1 VALSQSAVFGIVGA
15 YGATGRVV
23 VSELLKSTDGELL
36 VGGRDPAKL
45 KLLAAESGSR
55 VSTASLNVLDAPS
68 LDEFCSRCSIIV
80 NCGGPVVLLQDCVAQ
95 AALRGHCHYVDP
107 AGMSV
112 VKERMLPHGKEIAD
126 LGLSFV
132 VSAGWTPGITELLPI
147 HAYAQAKTQMD
158 SIESVKVYFS
168 DSGEWSANAL
178 RDGVSYIRGAGL
190 SRPGYFRK
198 GEWVRAKTLE
208 ASGKLDMGDPIGLR
222 RFSLFSMPELNE
234 VGRRLTDCNFLTY
247 SYLSG
252 FRNAGAAI
260 LIALLPLSEKSG
272 VKLLRNIFRRNR
284 LPVAGFVV
292 VHVFG
297 RSEGRSAVL
306 RSRIVFDAGRDYW
319 MNGVVLAT
327 VARMMSSGKGVR
339 AGIHFLSEA
348 VDPIA
353 FMGEL
358 RKAGVQQTEVSGSH
372 E

>member
-1 VALSQSAVFGIVGA
+1 MALSQSVAFGIEGA

-23 VSELLKSTDGELL
+23 LSELLKSIDGELL
-36 VGGRDPAKL
+36 IGGRDPDKL

-55 VSTASLNVLDAPS
+55 VSAARLDVLDAPS
-68 LDEFCSRCSIIV
+68 LEEFCSRCSIIV
-80 NCGGPVVLLQDCVAQ
+80 NCAGPAMLLQNRVAQ
-95 AALRGHCHYVDP
+95 AAFRQHCHYVDP

-112 VKERMLPHGKEIAD
+112 AKERMLPHDKEITD

-132 VSAGWTPGITELLPI
+132 VSAGWTPGITELLPV

-158 SIESVKVYFS
+158 SIESVEVYFS
-168 DSGEWSANAL
+168 DSGEWSATAL
-178 RDGVSYIRGAGL
+178 RDGVSYLRSAGL

-208 ASGKLDMGDPIGLR
+208 ASRKLDLGDLIGLR

-234 VGRRLTDCNFLTY
+234 VGRRFTDCNFLTY
-247 SYLSG
+247 SYVSD
-252 FRNAGAAI
+252 FRNAAAAI
-260 LIALLPLSEKSG
+260 LIALLPLSENSG

-292 VHVFG
+292 VHVLG
-297 RSEGRSAVL
+297 RSEGQRAAL
-306 RSRIVFDAGRDYW
+306 RSRVVFDAGRDYW
-319 MNGVVLAT
+319 MNGVALAT
-327 VARMMSSGKGVR
+327 VARMMSAGTGVH
-339 AGIHFLSEA
+339 AGVHFLSEA

-358 RKAGVQQTEVSGSH
+358 RKAGVQQTEIFGSR